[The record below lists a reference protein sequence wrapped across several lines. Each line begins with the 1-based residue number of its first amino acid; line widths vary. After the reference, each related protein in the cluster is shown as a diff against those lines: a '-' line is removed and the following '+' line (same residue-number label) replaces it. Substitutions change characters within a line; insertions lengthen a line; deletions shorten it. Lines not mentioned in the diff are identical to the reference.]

1 MCVRVP
7 DRGRV
12 LGALP
17 AKLQHHQRRGP
28 SLRKPPTP
36 KSCRHSINAASVT
49 RQPVTR
55 TELNRTELI
64 RAIERDPRIRWRS
77 TASLA
82 IWSESTG
89 EASEV
94 SSQRA
99 LVPSQPSLLP
109 SASTSSSSFSARPLP
124 RHLQP
129 QSLSLPLTARS
140 LRLLPS
146 TAPYDL
152 HVFRRS
158 RAVQEPG

>member
-99 LVPSQPSLLP
+99 PSFPLSLPSLSVHVIIVFLCP
-109 SASTSSSSFSARPLP
+109 PATP

-140 LRLLPS
+140 LHPLLS
-146 TAPYDL
+146 TAPYDS